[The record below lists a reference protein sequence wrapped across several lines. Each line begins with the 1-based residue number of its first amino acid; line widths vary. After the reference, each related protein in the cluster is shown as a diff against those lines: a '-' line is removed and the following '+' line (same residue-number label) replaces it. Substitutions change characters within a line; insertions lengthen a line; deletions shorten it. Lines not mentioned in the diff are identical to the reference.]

1 MAEKISSRQ
10 NKTVKY
16 IRELAKDRALRREMK
31 EFVCDG
37 EKLFSEAI
45 RAEAEIGLVL
55 CTEAFLGEIPGE
67 LDKKTYIVNEDILE
81 SVTTLKG
88 AQNVIF
94 TCRMKSIAPEKLE
107 KVIMLDRLQ
116 DTGNIGTII
125 RTADAFG
132 VNAVFEDGC
141 ADIYNPKTIRSA
153 MGSVFRVP
161 VVSCD
166 FTSEIPK
173 LRMSGIPVFASE
185 LYGDVKTVDE
195 LDFARLA
202 VVIGNEGSGVRREV
216 SQLCDGSVIIPMQ
229 GKAESLNAAVAAAVF
244 MFKMSQNNG

>member
-1 MAEKISSRQ
+1 MAEKIASRQ

-16 IRELAKDRALRREMK
+16 VRELAKDRALRREMK

-37 EKLFSEAI
+37 EKLFFEAV
-45 RAEAEIGLVL
+45 RAEAEVRIVL
-55 CTEAFLGEIPGE
+55 CTEEFFEKLPAEF
-67 LDKKTYIVNEDILE
+67 DKKAYIVSEDILE

-94 TCRMKSIAPEKLE
+94 TCRMKDIAPERLE
-107 KVIMLDRLQ
+107 RVIMLDRLQ

-132 VNAVFEDGC
+132 VDAVFEDGC

-166 FTSEIPK
+166 FLSEIPR

-185 LYGDVKTVDE
+185 LYGEVKTVSE
-195 LDFARLA
+195 IDFSRLA
-202 VVIGNEGSGVRREV
+202 VVIGNEGNGVRREV
-216 SQLCDGSVIIPMQ
+216 SQLCDGSVIIPMK
-229 GKAESLNAAVAAAVF
+229 GKAESLNAAVAASVF
-244 MFKMSQNNG
+244 MFKMSQTN